1 MERTAQVVSVRSD
14 GKKFTYNSDTWGML
28 SMKGF
33 DFNEIET
40 KKSARGLGDGD
51 IITSQRRIS
60 REMTVVAKPRSIK
73 YLDTERARALSF
85 HNLKYTFDLYV
96 TYLGRTKIAK
106 GCRLQTPAFP
116 TENVYKP
123 SQLTAVYICGDPDL
137 YADSED
143 SVNMSKITA
152 RWKLPRVYLADTPLP
167 FSTEE
172 RADSKIITYEGTM
185 PAPLKITLTATGY
198 LKGINIT
205 VGTHTA
211 HIDIEM
217 TEGQVLIVDSSK
229 SFATLDGALVSY
241 AKSGNYDFRNMVV
254 DFGDVEVS
262 ITADTGTSY
271 RTEIKYTGRY
281 EGL

>member
-1 MERTAQVVSVRSD
+1 MIRSVQIVSQRSD
-14 GKKFTYNSDTWGML
+14 GKKFFYDSGTWDLLQMT
-28 SMKGF
+28 GF
-33 DFNEIET
+33 DFNDIEV
-40 KKSARGLGDGD
+40 KKSPRGLGDGD
-51 IITSQRRIS
+51 IITSERRIS
-60 REMTVVAKPRSIK
+60 REMTIISRPKKINN
-73 YLDTERARALSF
+73 LDTERARALSF
-85 HNLKYTFDLYV
+85 HNLKYTYDLYA
-96 TYLGRTKIAK
+96 TYLGVTKIAK
-106 GCRLQTPAFP
+106 GCYLETAVFP
-116 TENVYKP
+116 TRNVFKP
-123 SQLTAVYICGDPDL
+123 SQLTVAYLCGDPDL